1 MTNSIIQFTF
11 ESSEVRSIVDAQG
24 DPWFIASDVAKALG
38 YARPNDAISA
48 HCKKSQ
54 RIENIGYGETP
65 YLQNQTLIIPQSD
78 VVRLVARS
86 KLESAER
93 FQDWLFE
100 EVVPSILKTGS
111 YQAQPL
117 TRAQLARNWADAEER
132 AEYEAKRADHNK
144 AVAIAKT
151 AQLAQTESAIS
162 LITASEKSITMTEAA
177 KPLGMKPHAFVAW
190 MIANKWIYQS
200 SGGYVANQ
208 IRINDGCLEQKFFD
222 RNINEYI
229 DEYHPARRPQ
239 VMVKVKGMAKL
250 AKTFATVDEEVK
262 S

>member
-1 MTNSIIQFTF
+1 MIMTNQITLHK
-11 ESSEVRSIVDAQG
+11 SEDGKPEADSRD
-24 DPWFIASDVAKALG
+24 IAADFGKRHGHVI
-38 YARPNDAISA
+38 DAI
-48 HCKKSQ
+48 
-54 RIENIGYGETP
+54 RNILAIDPEAEPDFRLFKIKDLSKASGESTSH
-65 YLQNQTLIIPQSD
+65 YLMNRDGFII
-78 VVRLVARS
+78 LAMGFTGEAAMKWKRS
-86 KLESAER
+86 YIKAFNAMEAAL
-93 FQDWLFE
+93 
-100 EVVPSILKTGS
+100 TT
-111 YQAQPL
+111 QPL

-132 AEYEAKRADHNK
+132 AEAETKRADHNK

-162 LITASEKSITMTEAA
+162 LITSSEKSITMTEAA

-190 MIANKWIYQS
+190 MIVNKWIYQS

-222 RNINEYI
+222 RNVNDYI

-250 AKTFATVDEEVK
+250 AKIFATIEDKAE
-262 S
+262 

>member
-1 MTNSIIQFTF
+1 MTNTHNMPALIKGEDGVFRA
-11 ESSEVRSIVDAQG
+11 SSLEV
-24 DPWFIASDVAKALG
+24 
-38 YARPNDAISA
+38 
-48 HCKKSQ
+48 
-54 RIENIGYGETP
+54 
-65 YLQNQTLIIPQSD
+65 
-78 VVRLVARS
+78 
-86 KLESAER
+86 AER
-93 FQDWLFE
+93 FDKRHDNVLRTIDTLISKDKNARLRFE
-100 EVVPSILKTGS
+100 VTEYADKNGDMRRCMLMDKATFCVLASKLPGELALEWSIKYVQAFDAMEAALTTHVP
-111 YQAQPL
+111 QPL

-151 AQLAQTESAIS
+151 AQLAQTESAIT

-190 MIANKWIYQS
+190 MLANKWIYQS

-222 RNINEYI
+222 RNVNDYI

-250 AKTFATVDEEVK
+250 AKIFATIEDKAE
-262 S
+262 